1 MKKKSLMLL
10 FCIPFAFALGGFA
23 ACEDDCDHD
32 FADTLSS
39 DSQYHWYAATC
50 EHTDVKG
57 DQEPHKDA
65 DNDGVCDVCGY
76 DGSHTHEY
84 ETEWTISQTHHW
96 YAATCTHSVT
106 KDKAEHVDEDNDGR
120 CDVCLFDKGHVCE
133 YATEYATSETQH
145 WLATTCGHAYEKE
158 DHVDADGNNMCDVC
172 GYDLYTDLSNVIS
185 TVTSSTAKAKVASGS
200 STYEY
205 LDWTYNLQSKVI
217 SSYEYGSDNYTKI
230 VNGAYGTTKH
240 YTMLSETKGFV
251 MNVDDSGNVTRDAY
265 PNLDEVNGIGYSL
278 SVLGQN
284 AYGAEELISALY
296 DAVSGEN
303 GSVFEYSDGCKNGTY
318 WMSFLYFGSYNQ
330 KYVVEFKT
338 SDDAISEVTIK
349 IVEYGSNELVVNQK
363 DGVVSSY
370 YFTDR
375 ATGYCFY
382 RYTIKQTIATRTEE
396 NPYSVDTYLFDSL
409 TVKDSEGNT
418 VKEGDTVTVEASD
431 SSVFTVSF
439 DEKYNDYQTY
449 NTVKVTSTGS
459 AYQDYQF
466 GSWTGISYNS
476 TTNTY
481 DFSYIALKGGTYTVT
496 VEGDRCSVSFEVVA
510 TYKDV
515 TSLTP
520 CVDNSYNPTT
530 TAKVF
535 VSVPLRVT
543 ATVNDGAE
551 RKYTVTAAAADSAN
565 DNAYTLEADDIDYL
579 FTASAEGTYTLTF
592 TADNN
597 DTTVTATMTVT
608 VVPAPKID
616 EILNGYK
623 TALSNNGA
631 IMAATFTPE
640 SAGATSGTVVLYGY
654 FKDNYSMTTY
664 EETVSASYSY
674 NAEYDSIVLT
684 NASNSHFMLSFDEDY
699 NLMIKWYY
707 DEIYWYYYEEGMLE
721 ETDPVLGTN
730 TMATY
735 RKYTSTSDPRYLL
748 VLNADGTGSYA
759 RQTFANLSWTTNA
772 SATFMYTLAETADG
786 YAVTFTLD
794 SGVDCAEF
802 DVEKTDCS
810 ITLGSLYVNNVIS
823 LTLVLDGTETEIELT
838 WYE

>member
-1 MKKKSLMLL
+1 MLL

-205 LDWTYNLQSKVI
+205 LDWTYNLQSKVT

-409 TVKDSEGNT
+409 TVKDSEGKT
-418 VKEGDTVTVEASD
+418 VEEGGTVTVEASD

-439 DEKYNDYQTY
+439 DKKYNDYQTY
-449 NTVKVTSTGS
+449 NTVEVTSTGS
-459 AYQDYQF
+459 AYQDYKF

-510 TYKDV
+510 KYKAV
-515 TSLTP
+515 TSITP
-520 CVDNSYNPTT
+520 CVDSSYYPAT
-530 TAKVF
+530 TAKAF
-535 VSVPLRVT
+535 VGSPLRVT
-543 ATVNDGAE
+543 ATVNSGAE

-565 DNAYTLEADDIDYL
+565 DNAYTLEAADIDYL

-592 TADNN
+592 TADN

-623 TALSNNGA
+623 TALSNYGA

-654 FKDNYSMTTY
+654 YDDSYGFSGKEY
-664 EETVSASYSY
+664 EETVTASYYY
-674 NAEYDSIVLT
+674 NADQGIVLT
-684 NASNSHFMLSFDEDY
+684 GDNSSHFKLEFDDDFNLS
-699 NLMIKWYY
+699 MTWYY
-707 DEIYWYYYEEGMLE
+707 DGENTYWWYYYVSGECEDC
-721 ETDPVLGTN
+721 DPVLGEN
-730 TMATY
+730 TTVMY

-759 RQTFANLSWTTNA
+759 RQTCTNWDWSSDA
-772 SATFMYTLAETADG
+772 SATFMYTLEKTDDG

-823 LTLVLDGTETEIELT
+823 LTLVLDGTETKIELT